1 MSVGHDTPVTGLM
14 RFPITPDDV
23 DGLARGFANA
33 YYAAH
38 GTLAPN
44 HVIIPHLIAECV
56 NALYWQLVASKGES

>member
-1 MSVGHDTPVTGLM
+1 MSVGYETPLTGLM

-23 DGLARGFANA
+23 DGLARGFASA
-33 YYAAH
+33 YLTAH

-56 NALYWQLVASKGES
+56 NALYWQLVASRGKL